1 MLINPQNP
9 ISIQDQKIVRKMDM
23 RQIVDNVSELCF
35 IVVLL
40 LVRSMSLRMKK
51 KDLRV
56 PPKGFDSVKG
66 IPSPGGLR
74 FNEYVVYHQ
83 SQVYPEYIIEY
94 KML

>member
-1 MLINPQNP
+1 
-9 ISIQDQKIVRKMDM
+9 
-23 RQIVDNVSELCF
+23 
-35 IVVLL
+35 
-40 LVRSMSLRMKK
+40 MKK